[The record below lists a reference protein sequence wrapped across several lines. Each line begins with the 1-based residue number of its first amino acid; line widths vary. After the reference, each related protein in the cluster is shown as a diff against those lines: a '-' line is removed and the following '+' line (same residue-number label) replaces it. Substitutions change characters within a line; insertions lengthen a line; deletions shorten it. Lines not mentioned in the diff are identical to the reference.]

1 MLTNVPQAATSL
13 TMRKACGTDVKDA
26 FALLGY
32 RLIVAD
38 ESVPSYHTAKTKY
51 HAMLKLNHPDKNR
64 GVDDTTKQRNE
75 DMTKQ
80 LTAAWEVIEE
90 YFKEPDPP
98 DEPNSMKQRRDDPKP
113 KKQRKIERPACTLE
127 QSITILQSVGIGSGT
142 DDLTKAQQKN
152 GVIKDG
158 RKYQYIG
165 KTASGWR
172 GQYQVS
178 KVVNSNLRFNCG
190 IYQTQEEAAIA
201 VNLCR
206 IRLENIGA
214 QTYADILDI
223 LGFDA
228 EAFANDIKAEVNYA
242 IHSVLSGNTLALPLT
257 NANINESSPP
267 TCLTLTSSSTPA
279 PTAVKTA
286 APFETPTRWDATEP
300 RLEDERGLGLSAPV
314 PGAAALALH

>member
-1 MLTNVPQAATSL
+1 MLTNVPQAAISL
-13 TMRKACGTDVKDA
+13 TMRKACCTDVKDA
-26 FALLGY
+26 FALLG
-32 RLIVAD
+32 LIATD

-51 HAMLKLNHPDKNR
+51 HAMLKLNHPDKNP

-98 DEPNSMKQRRDDPKP
+98 DEPNSMKQR

-127 QSITILQSVGIGSGT
+127 QIITIIRSVGIGSDT
-142 DDLTKAQQKN
+142 EDLMKAQKKN

-158 RKYQYIG
+158 RKYMYIE

-172 GQYQVS
+172 AQPQISIVA
-178 KVVNSNLRFNCG
+178 NLNLRFNCG
-190 IYQTQEEAAIA
+190 IYRTQEEAAIA

-206 IRLENIGA
+206 SRLENIGA

-223 LGFDA
+223 LGFD
-228 EAFANDIKAEVNYA
+228 EKAFARDIEAEVNYA
-242 IHSVLSGNTLALPLT
+242 IHSVLSGKNLTLPLT
-257 NANINESSPP
+257 NANNESSPP
-267 TCLTLTSSSTPA
+267 TCLTLTLTPL
-279 PTAVKTA
+279 T
-286 APFETPTRWDATEP
+286 
-300 RLEDERGLGLSAPV
+300 
-314 PGAAALALH
+314 